1 MMKRH
6 TFSAGF
12 TIAILASLLLIPAT
26 WAQQPK
32 PGGMLRVAYEADITG
47 LDPHVSF
54 GLQAWY
60 VSGSL
65 FNSLVSI
72 DAELNFV
79 PDLAKS
85 WEILEDGKVYVF
97 HLHKGVKFHDG
108 TDFDAEAVQWNYR
121 RIIDPEEKTLDVP
134 YYNIIDAVEVVDAH
148 TVKFAFKHPTRTLL
162 PVMAADRTGFLQ
174 MSPASYKKWGK
185 EEVRLHPSGTGPF
198 TLAKWE
204 QNQII
209 VLEKN
214 PHYFKSGLPYL
225 DRIELRIMKEGVT
238 RVTALRA
245 GEVDFANYIPREHVE
260 RLSRDPQLQVFRGM
274 DTQRIAT
281 FFNHRKAA
289 FQDVRVRR
297 AVLGSGIDWL
307 AISKTALLG
316 LAQPLWSFVPPG
328 SRGHL
333 DFGEQFP
340 YDPAK
345 ARALLKEAGYDA
357 QNPLRYTIM
366 THGAEAS
373 LATIATIMK
382 TQYAKIGVEV
392 TVEVLDRPIFLRRLT
407 RDRDWDQVVVNV
419 SAAIDPHT
427 ISRAFD
433 TRAGSNVTNHDDK
446 HVDALI
452 DRMRQTATE
461 EAFRQAGDDFQRY
474 VVENMITT
482 SISSFGFLQVARG
495 YVKGYENLHG
505 YKLRFETTW
514 LDK

>member
-1 MMKRH
+1 MMNGH
-6 TFSAGF
+6 TFGTGF
-12 TIAILASLLLIPAT
+12 MIAIVACWLLMPVS
-26 WAQQPK
+26 WAQPPK
-32 PGGMLRVAYEADITG
+32 PGGTLRVAYEADITG

-60 VSGSL
+60 VAGSL
-65 FNSLVSI
+65 FNSLVTI
-72 DAELNFV
+72 DAELNVV
-79 PDLAKS
+79 PDLAES

-97 HLHKGVKFHDG
+97 RLHKGVKFHDG

-121 RIIDPEEKTLDVP
+121 RIVDPEEKTLDAP
-134 YYNIIDAVEVVDAH
+134 YYNIIDSVEVLDAH
-148 TVKFAFKHPTRTLL
+148 TVKFTFKHPTRTLL

-174 MSPASYKKWGK
+174 MSPASYQRWGK
-185 EEVRLHPSGTGPF
+185 EEVRLHPAGTGPF

-214 PHYFKSGLPYL
+214 PHYFKPGLPYL

-245 GEVDFANYIPREHVE
+245 GEVDFANYVPRESIE
-260 RLSRDPQLQVFRGM
+260 RLSRDPQLYVVRGK
-274 DTQRIAT
+274 DTQRIGT
-281 FFNHRKAA
+281 WFNLRKPL

-297 AVLGSGIDWL
+297 AVLGYGIDRH
-307 AISKTALLG
+307 AIAKTALLG
-316 LAQPLWSFVPPG
+316 LGQPLWSFVPPG
-328 SRGHL
+328 SRGQI
-333 DFGEQFP
+333 DFGEHFP
-340 YDPAK
+340 YDPEK

-357 QNPLRYTIM
+357 KKPLQYTIM

-382 TQYAKIGVEV
+382 TQLAKLGVDV

-419 SAAIDPHT
+419 AAAIDPHT
-427 ISRAFD
+427 ISRALD
-433 TRAGSNVTNHDDK
+433 TRAGSNVTNHDDT
-446 HVDALI
+446 HVNALI
-452 DRMRQTATE
+452 DRMREAATE
-461 EAFRQAGDDFQRY
+461 EAFRQAGYDFQRY

-482 SISSFGFLQVARG
+482 SVSSFGFLQAARH